1 MATIQSSPISPTP
14 GSPAIELTPELT
26 RKRRSQGRIIF
37 DRFLRNKAAVIGF
50 IVLALMVLAAIFA
63 PIIDHNDPD
72 FYHVVLQTAP
82 PSLAYPLG
90 NDNLGRD
97 ELARMLYGARVSLLV
112 GVTAMLVQLLI
123 GITVGAVAGFFG
135 GWIDN
140 VLMRI
145 TDAFLALPFLISL
158 FVFAT
163 LFSDGSVLDIVLLI
177 AIFSWPNAARIVR
190 GEYLS
195 LKQREFL
202 LASRT
207 LGAGDVRLM
216 LRHILPNAIGP
227 ITVTATLAVGQ
238 NIIAESI
245 ISFFGFGL
253 QPPTSSWGTM
263 LNDSQSFIATD
274 PLLVWAPGLAI
285 LITVLC
291 FNLIGDGLRDA
302 LDPHMTER

>member
-1 MATIQSSPISPTP
+1 MAIIQSSPNVA
-14 GSPAIELTPELT
+14 AIELTPELT

-50 IVLALMVLAAIFA
+50 VVLALLVLAAIFA
-63 PIIDHNDPD
+63 PLIDHHDPD
-72 FYHVVLQTAP
+72 FYRVVLQDAP

-90 NDNLGRD
+90 NDDLGRD

-112 GVTAMLVQLLI
+112 GVTAMVVQIVI
-123 GITVGAVAGFFG
+123 GVMVGAVAGFLG
-135 GWIDN
+135 GWVDN

-145 TDAFLALPFLISL
+145 TDAFLALPFLIAL
-158 FVFAT
+158 FVFGT
-163 LFSDGSVLDIVLLI
+163 LFSDGSVKAIVLII
-177 AIFSWPNAARIVR
+177 AIFAWPNAARIVR
-190 GEYLS
+190 GEFLS
-195 LKQREFL
+195 LKEREFL

-207 LGAGDVRLM
+207 LGAGNLRLM
-216 LRHILPNAIGP
+216 FRHILPNAVGP
-227 ITVTATLAVGQ
+227 ITVTATLAVGA

-245 ISFFGFGL
+245 LSFFGFGL

>member
-1 MATIQSSPISPTP
+1 MAIIQSSTNSPA
-14 GSPAIELTPELT
+14 SAIELTTELT

-37 DRFLRNKAAVIGF
+37 DRFVRNKAAVIGF
-50 IVLALMVLAAIFA
+50 VVLALLVLAAIFA
-63 PIIDHNDPD
+63 PFIAHHDPNA
-72 FYHVVLQTAP
+72 YNIPLQEGQ
-82 PSLAYPLG
+82 PSLAYLLG
-90 NDNLGRD
+90 NDDLGRD

-112 GVTAMLVQLLI
+112 GVTAMVVQLVI
-123 GITVGAVAGFFG
+123 GVTLGAAAGFFG
-135 GWIDN
+135 GWVDN
-140 VLMRI
+140 ALMRI
-145 TDAFLALPFLISL
+145 TDAFLAIPFLIAL
-158 FVFAT
+158 FVFGT
-163 LFSDGSVLDIVLLI
+163 LFSDGSVKAIVLLI

-190 GEYLS
+190 GEFLS
-195 LKQREFL
+195 LKEREFL

-207 LGAGDVRLM
+207 LGAGNLRLM
-216 LRHILPNAIGP
+216 FRHILPNAIGP
-227 ITVTATLAVGQ
+227 ITVTATLAVGA

-245 ISFFGFGL
+245 LSFFGFGL

>member
-1 MATIQSSPISPTP
+1 MATTQSSPN
-14 GSPAIELTPELT
+14 SPAPVLAIQLTPELT

-37 DRFLRNKAAVIGF
+37 DRFVRNKAAVVGF
-50 IVLALMVLAAIFA
+50 VVLALLVLAAIFA
-63 PIIDHNDPD
+63 PLIDHNDPD

-90 NDNLGRD
+90 NDYLGRD

-112 GVTAMLVQLLI
+112 GVTAMLVQIAI

-135 GWIDN
+135 GWVDN

-145 TDAFLALPFLISL
+145 TDAFLALPFLIAL

-163 LFSDGSVLDIVLLI
+163 LFSDGSVKSIVLII
-177 AIFSWPNAARIVR
+177 AIFAWPNAARIVR
-190 GEYLS
+190 GEFLS
-195 LKQREFL
+195 LKEREFL

-207 LGAGDVRLM
+207 LGAGNLRLM
-216 LRHILPNAIGP
+216 LRHILPNAVGP
-227 ITVTATLAVGQ
+227 IMVTATLAVGA

-245 ISFFGFGL
+245 ISYFGFGL

-263 LNDSQSFIATD
+263 LSDSQSFIAND

-285 LITVLC
+285 LVTVLC

>member
-1 MATIQSSPISPTP
+1 MATIQSSPNSQAPL
-14 GSPAIELTPELT
+14 AIQLTPELT

-37 DRFLRNKAAVIGF
+37 DRFVRNKAAVIGF
-50 IVLALMVLAAIFA
+50 VVLALLVLAAIFA
-63 PIIDHNDPD
+63 PFIDHNDPD
-72 FYHVVLQTAP
+72 FYHVVLQDAT

-90 NDNLGRD
+90 NDDLGRD

-112 GVTAMLVQLLI
+112 GVTAMVVQILI
-123 GITVGAVAGFFG
+123 GLTVGAVAGFLG
-135 GWIDN
+135 GWVDN
-140 VLMRI
+140 VLMRV
-145 TDAFLALPFLISL
+145 TDAFLALPFLIAL
-158 FVFAT
+158 FVFGT
-163 LFSDGSVLDIVLLI
+163 LFSDGSVKAIVLII
-177 AIFSWPNAARIVR
+177 AVFAWPNAARIVR
-190 GEYLS
+190 GEFLS
-195 LKQREFL
+195 LKEREFL

-207 LGAGDVRLM
+207 LGAGNLRLM
-216 LRHILPNAIGP
+216 VRHILPNAIGP
-227 ITVTATLAVGQ
+227 ITVTATLAVGA

-245 ISFFGFGL
+245 LSFFGFGL

-274 PLLVWAPGLAI
+274 PLLVWAPGIAI